1 MRISKYILIAAGA
14 AVCLAV
20 VAWFLRDSLIQRI
33 SNPLLQDYG
42 ISVTD
47 VSLDALATGDAT
59 IGYLE
64 LVHDKGTTIA
74 IEDLSL
80 PLGTTSTGSRK
91 YSAKKVSVITS
102 TRTDGEP
109 LELAQLIGQ
118 FLSLPDNLGD
128 SEVAVAEFNLPPY
141 PTVHNLQWKLTDD
154 EQELGATVAAVAM
167 AATIRRIDATNH
179 ALVFSLPTGADPAPG
194 HSIAANLRLYDQGVS
209 LGGLS
214 SIDLPSWEPIAR
226 LSGVVPQEVRVESG
240 TAALRFDVEI
250 PNDASV
256 SPTLSAHLAPS
267 SQLLL
272 TYSEPPGEITSITVE
287 SADPV
292 EIEATFPTV
301 EWSLQLPQASLLVT
315 YGEWQDVPVSVSKI
329 SCESGPACSMYTRIA
344 MDAAELPIGKVG
356 RFEFTSADKVLFT
369 DDGVLVDIQ
378 SGAALIMTR
387 SSFAETKVD
396 KIEAQLVS
404 AATLELV
411 DAGWR
416 ISADALDTTITSM
429 SVSDAGSV
437 TTQLFLENVL
447 ISELDERPIAESGIY
462 APRSEASF
470 SELSIALPGFKGDVL
485 LQGADVTIDLNS
497 IGIHQNGKIEARHNL
512 DTGTGQLTVGDAAI
526 SFGTEKLSNRVS
538 PWAYDRDLVAGT
550 IWFDLGADWSRKNSD
565 LEFDAQTSI
574 AIADLA
580 GYYVDT
586 AFTDLST
593 QLDVKYHSATGLAA
607 EPSTI
612 TVGLVEMGLPVENIS
627 AEYTLDPDTLS
638 VGVMNLRMTAF
649 GGVVRAD
656 PFSFRTDTDRNT
668 LTLRAESVDLTEL
681 LSLNEFEAI
690 EVSGSIGAT
699 LPLTIEGETV
709 TIEDGTLTGDPAG
722 GVIRY
727 LPDSEP
733 DESDAS
739 SIGIVTRTLSNFEFD
754 TLTSDVNLTEE
765 GDLNLKLQLTGRN
778 PDLDEN
784 RPVILNLGVENNL
797 PQMLKSLQ
805 AARAVEE
812 ILEKRLSK

>member
-47 VSLDALATGDAT
+47 VSLDALATSDAT

-102 TRTDGEP
+102 TRTDGEL

-141 PTVHNLQWKLTDD
+141 PTVHNLQWELTDD
-154 EQELGATVAAVAM
+154 EQKLGATVAAVAM

-179 ALVFSLPTGADPAPG
+179 ALVFSLPTGADLAED
-194 HSIAANLRLYDQGVS
+194 HSITANLRLHDQGVS
-209 LGGLS
+209 LSGLS
-214 SIDLPSWEPIAR
+214 SIDLPSWEPIAK
-226 LSGVVPQEVRVESG
+226 LSGMVPQEVQVESG

-250 PNDASV
+250 PNDASA

-267 SQLLL
+267 SPLLL
-272 TYSEPPGEITSITVE
+272 TYSEPPGEITSIAVE

-315 YGEWQDVPVSVSKI
+315 YGEWQDVPLSVSKI
-329 SCESGPACSMYTRIA
+329 SCESGPACSMHTRVA
-344 MDAAELPIGKVG
+344 MDAAELPIGKAG
-356 RFEFTSADKVLFT
+356 RFEFASAEKVVFT

-378 SGAALIMTR
+378 SGAALNMTR
-387 SSFAETKVD
+387 FSFAETKVGR
-396 KIEAQLVS
+396 IEAQLVS

-416 ISADALDTTITSM
+416 IAADALDTTITSM

-447 ISELDERPIAESGIY
+447 ISELDERPIAESGVY
-462 APRSEASF
+462 TPKSEVNF
-470 SELSIALPGFKGDVL
+470 DQRRITLPGLKGTVSR
-485 LQGADVTIDLNS
+485 QGPDVTIDLS
-497 IGIHQNGKIEARHNL
+497 TVGLHQNGIIEARHNL
-512 DTGTGQLTVGDAAI
+512 DTSAGQLTVGDATV
-526 SFGTEKLSNRVS
+526 SFGAQHLSNRVS
-538 PWAYDRDLVAGT
+538 PWADDRDLVAGT
-550 IWFDLGADWSRKNSD
+550 ISVNLGTDWNRKGSD
-565 LEFDAQTSI
+565 LEVDAQTSI
-574 AIADLA
+574 AIADLS
-580 GYYVDT
+580 GYYADT
-586 AFTDLST
+586 AFTGLT
-593 QLDVKYHSATGLAA
+593 TRLDATYRSATGLAA

-627 AEYTLDPDTLS
+627 AEYTLDPDTAS
-638 VGVMNLRMTAF
+638 VEVLNLRMTAF

-656 PFSFRTDTDRNT
+656 PFSFRTDTGRNT

-681 LSLNEFEAI
+681 LSLNEFETI
-690 EVSGSIGAT
+690 EVSGSISAT

-722 GVIRY
+722 GIIRY
-727 LPDSEP
+727 LPDSAP

-739 SIGIVTRTLSNFEFD
+739 SIGLVTRTLNNFEFD

-765 GDLNLKLQLTGRN
+765 GDLNLKLQLKGRN